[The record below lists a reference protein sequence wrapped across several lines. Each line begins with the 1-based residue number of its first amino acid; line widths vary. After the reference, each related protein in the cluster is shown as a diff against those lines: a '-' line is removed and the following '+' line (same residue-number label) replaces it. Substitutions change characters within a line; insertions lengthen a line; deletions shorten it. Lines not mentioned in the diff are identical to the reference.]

1 MRTLLIV
8 FAVIFGTLF
17 FLWNFVFFVVDQREQ
32 ALVVELGNAKRTV
45 TEPGLYLMIPFVQ
58 NVVYFEKRILEI
70 DAPATESL
78 SKDQKRV
85 VVSAFARY
93 RIVNPL
99 LFYQAVNN
107 ISQAEQR
114 IGTAL
119 SSNIRGALASRPF
132 QALLSTDR
140 NELMQAIRKGTN
152 DEAQSWGIEIVDVRI
167 RRADLPQANS
177 EAIFSR
183 MKTARQKEAAEIRAK
198 GDQAAQV
205 IRAEADKKAAIT
217 IAEAQKQAE
226 ILRGQGDGERNRIYA
241 EAYSK
246 DPSFFEFYRSMQAYA
261 TSMSGTDTTM
271 VLTPDSSFFRYFSQ
285 GANPSGA
292 KTAAPPPAPAA
303 PQ

>member
-8 FAVIFGTLF
+8 FAVIFGTLL

-45 TEPGLYLMIPFVQ
+45 TEPGLYVMIPFVQ

-78 SKDQKRV
+78 SRDQKRV

-107 ISQAEQR
+107 ITQAEQR

-119 SSNIRGALASRPF
+119 SSNIKAALASRPF

-140 NELMQAIRKGTN
+140 NELMQAIRTGTN
-152 DEAQSWGIEIVDVRI
+152 NEAQSWGIEIVDVRI

-177 EAIFSR
+177 DAIFAR
-183 MKTARQKEAAEIRAK
+183 MTTARQKEAAEIRAK

-205 IRAEADKKAAIT
+205 IRAEAEKKATII
-217 IAEAQKQAE
+217 IAEAQKQAA
-226 ILRGQGDGERNRIYA
+226 ILRGEGDGERNRIYA

-246 DPSFFEFYRSMQAYA
+246 DPSFFEFYRSMQAYVEA
-261 TSMSGTDTTM
+261 MKGSDTTM
-271 VLTPDSSFFRYFSQ
+271 VLSPDSSFLKYFKA
-285 GANPSGA
+285 GANPSGGR
-292 KTAAPPPAPAA
+292 PATA

>member
-8 FAVIFGTLF
+8 FAAIFGTLF

-32 ALVVELGNAKRTV
+32 AIVVELGNHKRTV
-45 TEPGLYLMIPFVQ
+45 TEPGLYVMIPFIQ

-107 ISQAEQR
+107 IDQAEQR

-119 SSNIRGALASRPF
+119 SSNIKAALAARPF
-132 QALLSTDR
+132 QALLSTNR
-140 NELMQAIRKGTN
+140 AELMQAIRTGTN
-152 DEAQSWGIEIVDVRI
+152 NEAQNWGIEIVDVRI

-177 EAIFSR
+177 DAIFAR

-205 IRAEADKKAAIT
+205 IRAEAEKKATII
-217 IAEAQKQAE
+217 IAEAQKQAA

-246 DPSFFEFYRSMQAYA
+246 DPSFFEFYRSMQAYED
-261 TSMSGTDTTM
+261 SMKGGDTTM
-271 VLTPDSSFFRYFSQ
+271 VLSPDSSFLKYFKA
-285 GANPSGA
+285 GANPSGGRPV
-292 KTAAPPPAPAA
+292 AAPA